1 MTGFFLPQVVRSNF
15 AMASKLLF
23 KLAKD
28 DTNDH
33 FFATRRTLELYLT
46 ALGRNCPMTDFEAF
60 VYGYGGLKF
69 VTLNTKLLHVLEG
82 VGFIQLATLHLKVLV
97 NQIEADPAKQSAMPK
112 EVSNVMFQVSQSS
125 IIATLH
131 L

>member
-1 MTGFFLPQVVRSNF
+1 
-15 AMASKLLF
+15 MASKLLF

-69 VTLNTKLLHVLEG
+69 VTLNSKLLHVLEG

-97 NQIEADPAKQSAMPK
+97 NQIEADPAKQSAMSK
-112 EVSNVMFQVSQSS
+112 EVSKYGCFSQISFQLNIKISVMFFQ
-125 IIATLH
+125 LP
-131 L
+131 LY